1 MSHDHTSLG
10 RVASS
15 SGRGATC
22 RSWLRRSRT
31 SWAASRSRYI
41 VRGAHRSAS
50 RRTWSLYSAVNRR
63 RTARSRTSGSGTV
76 GGGTTRSGAVA
87 PFTIAG
93 LGASGTPSWP
103 AGGARRRAFGF
114 FALAMTETPLPAL
127 YSNFGGGRCLTIIGT
142 EGARRPRRAPAGRPR
157 GDISYISSE
166 LGSPPDSCR
175 ASLSKFRDPHH
186 LSATLPS
193 REATPRSPAGIVHG
207 RSADYLGAPVPPSRS
222 AAAEVVVDPAG
233 MCRSEVGP
241 QWSMRQSSAS
251 RQSYPIPGLCH
262 PQAERKR
269 PSAGESAALAC
280 AERCPIGYQH
290 DFWRPGHSGASKG
303 SNASASRTSINSPI

>member
-103 AGGARRRAFGF
+103 AGAGRRRAFGF
-114 FALAMTETPLPAL
+114 LALAMTETPVSAL
-127 YSNFGGGRCLTIIGT
+127 YSNLGGGRCLTIIGT
-142 EGARRPRRAPAGRPR
+142 EGRAEQEAVKDRCSYSMSPFHVLGIQSTLSLIAFGLIARWHVVPR
-157 GDISYISSE
+157 
-166 LGSPPDSCR
+166 L
-175 ASLSKFRDPHH
+175 
-186 LSATLPS
+186 
-193 REATPRSPAGIVHG
+193 
-207 RSADYLGAPVPPSRS
+207 
-222 AAAEVVVDPAG
+222 
-233 MCRSEVGP
+233 
-241 QWSMRQSSAS
+241 
-251 RQSYPIPGLCH
+251 
-262 PQAERKR
+262 
-269 PSAGESAALAC
+269 AALARED
-280 AERCPIGYQH
+280 ALVARI
-290 DFWRPGHSGASKG
+290 
-303 SNASASRTSINSPI
+303 RTAPP